1 MDEIKNEQDVYFLLN
16 VFYITN
22 TLKADIDLLQKH

>member
-16 VFYITN
+16 VFYIIN
-22 TLKADIDLLQKH
+22 TLKAEIDVLQMH